1 MIIVFALFFS
11 DYYCFCSLLLRLL
24 LFLFSSS
31 QIILIFFSSS
41 QISTNEFIF
50 LASTLGRTS
59 TETLRVRCL
68 LQLKRRAWN
77 SHNPHFTVEHGFVNV
92 TCCRE
97 IFFSAASN
105 LGFRQLRSFESQ
117 FSIFKTRHKTRGLLS
132 SLHSHKGGLSTFISP
147 MQVFWGKIVQILN
160 LVTFQK
166 MFTYIFLSF

>member
-1 MIIVFALFFS
+1 MFFFS
-11 DYYCFCSLLLRLL
+11 Y
-24 LFLFSSS
+24 
-31 QIILIFFSSS
+31 S
-41 QISTNEFIF
+41 QISTNEFIL

-92 TCCRE
+92 TWCLE
-97 IFFSAASN
+97 IF
-105 LGFRQLRSFESQ
+105 FRQLRSFESQ

-160 LVTFQK
+160 FSKVQK
-166 MFTYIFLSF
+166 MSTCIFLSF

>member
-1 MIIVFALFFS
+1 MILENSYSFVCLA
-11 DYYCFCSLLLRLL
+11 
-24 LFLFSSS
+24 
-31 QIILIFFSSS
+31 
-41 QISTNEFIF
+41 TNEFMIF
-50 LASTLGRTS
+50 SALGRTS

-97 IFFSAASN
+97 IF

-117 FSIFKTRHKTRGLLS
+117 LSIFKTRHKTRGLLS

-147 MQVFWGKIVQILN
+147 MQVFWGKIVQIFN
-160 LVTFQK
+160 LVKLQK
-166 MFTYIFLSF
+166 MSTYIFLSF